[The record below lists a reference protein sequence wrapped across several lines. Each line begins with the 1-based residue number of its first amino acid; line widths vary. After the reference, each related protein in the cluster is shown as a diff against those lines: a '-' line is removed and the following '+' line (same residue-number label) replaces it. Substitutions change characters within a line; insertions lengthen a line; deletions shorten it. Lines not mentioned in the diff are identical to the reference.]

1 MTSLFGIDE
10 ALVWGLCESMGGKPA
25 SSCSLYWMD
34 GVGLEVRDERDES
47 RFSQLELVL
56 DPRFSMVLLLA
67 AVLGRRIERRDLE
80 LSREGRSSWNVS
92 SLRGGNSLGAEES
105 RFD

>member
-1 MTSLFGIDE
+1 
-10 ALVWGLCESMGGKPA
+10 
-25 SSCSLYWMD
+25 MD
-34 GVGLEVRDERDES
+34 GVGLEVRDEREDN

-67 AVLGRRIERRDLE
+67 AVFGRRIERRDLE
-80 LSREGRSSWNVS
+80 LSREGRSSLKVS
-92 SLRGGNSLGAEES
+92 SLIGWNNLGAEDS